1 LRQHPECVSTV
12 RFILAGKKGWGTEEV
27 SRLVQEVNQ
36 VWSDLAPEGVI
47 QFLGAVTEE
56 EKWILLARASVFV
69 FPSFDEGFGLPVLEA
84 MAVGTPVIASRAEA
98 IVEVGGDAVMCVDDV
113 ESFALAMAQCL
124 LLPEGVKMLR
134 KDGIDRAKEFTWE
147 RAARET
153 LQVIES
159 VEQKKSQK

>member
-1 LRQHPECVSTV
+1 M
-12 RFILAGKKGWGTEEV
+12 
-27 SRLVQEVNQ
+27 
-36 VWSDLAPEGVI
+36 
-47 QFLGAVTEE
+47 
-56 EKWILLARASVFV
+56 
-69 FPSFDEGFGLPVLEA
+69 PVLEA